1 MSTVLREEDITTFE
15 RDGVVCLR
23 GVIGAEWLERLAE
36 AVERELTGS
45 RSADL
50 TAMARGI
57 EASGAAPR
65 AASRVRAKLPEAS
78 GAETVEAPAG
88 ETSGRFVAGTDHWRH
103 DPVFRDFATRSP
115 LGALAAGLLRS
126 KTAYLY
132 EDSLLVKEP
141 GTREATAFHQ
151 DMGYFHVSGEQAC
164 TTWCPLDRVTP
175 ESGALR
181 YVRGSHRW
189 GRDFKPNLFVTK
201 AEIPGTAGESVPA
214 IEDDPDAYDLVS
226 FEMEPG
232 DVAVHHARTVHGAFP
247 NVSPHRRRAVS
258 VRYCGDDA
266 RHRIRPGAPTK
277 PHHGNVRDGD
287 PLGDADCPRVWPPA

>member
-1 MSTVLREEDITTFE
+1 MSAHLREEDVAAFE

-23 GVIGAEWLERLAE
+23 GAIGREWLERLAD

-50 TAMARGI
+50 TAMARDI
-57 EASGAAPR
+57 EESGGKSVATPPR
-65 AASRVRAKLPEAS
+65 AGTTA
-78 GAETVEAPAG
+78 
-88 ETSGRFVAGTDHWRH
+88 GRFVAGTDHWRH
-103 DPVFRDFATRSP
+103 DLVFRAFAIESP
-115 LGALAAGLLRS
+115 LAELAAGLMRS
-126 KTAYLY
+126 EATYLY

-164 TTWCPLDRVTP
+164 TTWCPLDRVTA

-189 GRDFKPNLFVTK
+189 GRDFKPNLFVTN
-201 AEIPGTAGESVPA
+201 AELPGVEGESVPA
-214 IEDDPDAYDLVS
+214 IEDDPEAYDLVS
-226 FEMEPG
+226 FELEPG
-232 DVAVHHARTVHGAFP
+232 DVAVHHARTIHGGFP
-247 NVSPHRRRAVS
+247 NASPHRRRAIS

-266 RHRIRPGAPTK
+266 RHYIRTGAPTK
-277 PHHGNVRDGD
+277 PHHAHVRDGD
-287 PLGDADCPRVWPPA
+287 PLGDADCPRVWPQERSSEGA